1 MNKQQ
6 SMEVELGY
14 WVDELGYAEV
24 VRALLATCNDW
35 ATTGDVPPIQCD
47 GAHWGKRERALDHAL
62 RETEDL

>member
-14 WVDELGYAEV
+14 WVEELGYAEV
-24 VRALLATCNDW
+24 VRALLATCNYG